1 MMKPVRSGRTA
12 LIFSLLFLLFTAA
25 LSTVLYQTTKSN
37 PSGTELSSYT
47 LRIEAGKPTSLK
59 SQYTFTVSC
68 IFSESGA
75 PCQEKSSQAT
85 VYPGIFSTITLSA
98 PARSGSY
105 RGIRVEL
112 LGHRGNPLQIRSVM
126 LQDER
131 IFDGRDI
138 SVFRNPQGLTVSQDS
153 TSGLALL
160 ELTSDMASFELDAG
174 FTVEG
179 APAAA
184 IKYTSAVMAAV
195 LFISGVLILSMFGA
209 SSGRGVRHRRHR
221 GAGAILRR
229 MSLAWISFSML
240 MAVAFALGQLFISN
254 EISVS
259 SGSVE
264 PERFQAEVSDTP
276 DFSYAAGS
284 SAFYSLGETALRIP
298 ARFQDVRITG
308 PEGSA
313 QGGGFRVSSR
323 GGSCEIRDGVLSS
336 HGSISCA
343 ADRAGRLQLDFGGL
357 RGSLRGVMP
366 SLHAALII
374 LGLMLLLFRLVSFT
388 RALRFLLVL
397 IMVSAYITG
406 EICMN
411 VESGN
416 VVFYRSYLQL
426 LPDVTLRNISLI
438 LFIVLLVELSFSH
451 GFIRSG
457 TFLELLLLVI
467 VYIAIDWGVF
477 QNFGVRPDLG
487 TMLSHSG
494 ADGST
499 FISMVSA
506 FFRSSHSSW
515 MAIVMLADWIVML
528 CSIRLRE
535 KRSLRSY
542 LVLAILLNC
551 IPFLKVYEGFYT
563 ESPFELRKDI
573 FDIQSGTLRRGSHTY
588 TSAFPEYD
596 WKPSW
601 MEIDGLGR
609 RKNVVILLVESLAD
623 VYSHHFSGL
632 TGYMP
637 EIDRLAEENASFL
650 NYHSTGMET
659 APATYSIMTGKLLF
673 SEIDRKTRD
682 LRFEYGEALPNV
694 MKAAGYATA
703 AIYSSEDFGGRV
715 AIYRN
720 SGFEQLYDTH
730 DPAYDGEKRYV
741 FNSVPD
747 KVLLEHASDLIRE
760 FDRAGKPHLTFI
772 LTTSTHVPYLNPE
785 TGRRGYREVL
795 PYTDREV
802 GAFVRR
808 LKESGFFENGTLVI
822 AGDHHPPI
830 RGFEP
835 GEVARY
841 GEDLNR
847 VPLIIIDRDIGKRTF
862 TNMFGHD
869 SLAAIIEYLNLP
881 RVKKYEYQLIPFWKG
896 DEERSVTVL
905 CPLIYQNEYLGGIRV
920 SGPDGEQGVYNAK
933 GDMSEFTS
941 HFLEP
946 EEEREVA
953 GRVKWMKREE

>member
-1 MMKPVRSGRTA
+1 MTGSPPGWK
-12 LIFSLLFLLFTAA
+12 
-25 LSTVLYQTTKSN
+25 STVS
-37 PSGTELSSYT
+37 
-47 LRIEAGKPTSLK
+47 
-59 SQYTFTVSC
+59 
-68 IFSESGA
+68 
-75 PCQEKSSQAT
+75 
-85 VYPGIFSTITLSA
+85 
-98 PARSGSY
+98 
-105 RGIRVEL
+105 
-112 LGHRGNPLQIRSVM
+112 
-126 LQDER
+126 
-131 IFDGRDI
+131 
-138 SVFRNPQGLTVSQDS
+138 
-153 TSGLALL
+153 
-160 ELTSDMASFELDAG
+160 
-174 FTVEG
+174 
-179 APAAA
+179 
-184 IKYTSAVMAAV
+184 
-195 LFISGVLILSMFGA
+195 
-209 SSGRGVRHRRHR
+209 
-221 GAGAILRR
+221 
-229 MSLAWISFSML
+229 
-240 MAVAFALGQLFISN
+240 
-254 EISVS
+254 
-259 SGSVE
+259 
-264 PERFQAEVSDTP
+264 
-276 DFSYAAGS
+276 
-284 SAFYSLGETALRIP
+284 
-298 ARFQDVRITG
+298 
-308 PEGSA
+308 
-313 QGGGFRVSSR
+313 
-323 GGSCEIRDGVLSS
+323 
-336 HGSISCA
+336 
-343 ADRAGRLQLDFGGL
+343 
-357 RGSLRGVMP
+357 
-366 SLHAALII
+366 
-374 LGLMLLLFRLVSFT
+374 
-388 RALRFLLVL
+388 
-397 IMVSAYITG
+397 
-406 EICMN
+406 
-411 VESGN
+411 
-416 VVFYRSYLQL
+416 
-426 LPDVTLRNISLI
+426 
-438 LFIVLLVELSFSH
+438 
-451 GFIRSG
+451 
-457 TFLELLLLVI
+457 
-467 VYIAIDWGVF
+467 
-477 QNFGVRPDLG
+477 
-487 TMLSHSG
+487 
-494 ADGST
+494 
-499 FISMVSA
+499 
-506 FFRSSHSSW
+506 
-515 MAIVMLADWIVML
+515 
-528 CSIRLRE
+528 
-535 KRSLRSY
+535 
-542 LVLAILLNC
+542 
-551 IPFLKVYEGFYT
+551 
-563 ESPFELRKDI
+563 
-573 FDIQSGTLRRGSHTY
+573 
-588 TSAFPEYD
+588 
-596 WKPSW
+596 
-601 MEIDGLGR
+601 R

-720 SGFEQLYDTH
+720 SGFERLYDTH

-747 KVLLEHASDLIRE
+747 KVLLGHASDLIRE
-760 FDRAGKPHLTFI
+760 FDRSGKPHLTFI

-862 TNMFGHD
+862 TNVFGHD

>member
-105 RGIRVEL
+105 RGIRGEL

-195 LFISGVLILSMFGA
+195 LFISGVLILSVFGA

-397 IMVSAYITG
+397 IMISAYITG

-438 LFIVLLVELSFSH
+438 LFMFLLAELSFSH

-457 TFLELLLLVI
+457 TLLEILLLVI
-467 VYIAIDWGVF
+467 IYITVDWGVF
-477 QNFGVRPDLG
+477 QNFGVRPDFR

-499 FISMVSA
+499 FLSITAA
-506 FFRSSHSSW
+506 FFRSSHASW
-515 MAIVMLADWIVML
+515 MALVMLADWIIML
-528 CSIRLRE
+528 FSIRLRE
-535 KRSLRSY
+535 DRSLRNY
-542 LVLAILLNC
+542 LILAVLLNS

-563 ESPFELRKDI
+563 GSDFELRKDI
-573 FDIQSGTLRRGSHTY
+573 FDIQSDSLRSGKLTY

-596 WKPSW
+596 WKPES
-601 MEIDGLGR
+601 EIIEGLNR

-623 VYSHHFSGL
+623 VYSEHFSGL
-632 TGYMP
+632 KGYMP
-637 EIDRLAEENASFL
+637 EIDRLARENASFL

-673 SEIDRKTRD
+673 SEIDRKSRD
-682 LRFEYGEALPNV
+682 LKFEYGEALPKV
-694 MKAAGYATA
+694 MKAAGYRTS

-720 SGFEQLYDTH
+720 SGFERLYDTH
-730 DPAYDGEKRYV
+730 DPAYDGIKRFV

-747 KVLLEHASDLIRE
+747 RVLLNHASDLIRE
-760 FDRAGKPHLTFI
+760 FDLEGKPHLTFI
-772 LTTSTHVPYLNPE
+772 LTTSTHVPYQNPE
-785 TGRRGYREVL
+785 TGKSGYREVL

-808 LKESGFFENGTLVI
+808 LEKSGFFEKGTLVI

-835 GEVARY
+835 GEVGRY
-841 GEDLNR
+841 GDDLNR
-847 VPLIIIDRDIGKRTF
+847 VPLIIIDSDIGKRTY
-862 TNMFGHD
+862 TNVFGHD
-869 SLAAIIEYLNLP
+869 SLAVIIEYLNLP
-881 RVKKYEYQLIPFWKG
+881 KVKKYEYQLIPFWKP

-905 CPLIYQNEYLGGIRV
+905 CPLIYQNSYLGGIRV
-920 SGPDGEQGVYNAK
+920 SGPDGEQGGYEAK
-933 GDMSEFTS
+933 GDQSEFTS
-941 HFLEP
+941 QFLDP
-946 EEEREVA
+946 EQEREVA